1 MTILILLLVASLL
14 LLAPLVVR
22 PSLTSDRAGRVFA
35 FCAIV
40 VLPVTAGFAGLSEHV
55 ERTKTVEFCTS
66 CHVMQKYGK
75 SLHIDDLEHLAG
87 QHWQYNRVPQ
97 ETACFACHTNYTLYG
112 DYKAKLRGLRH
123 VYVQYLGK
131 IPEKI
136 SLYSPYNNRECL
148 HCHAG
153 ARSFEEGVVHTADPA
168 VMAEIKSNKLS
179 CVSSGCHETVHD
191 VAKLGEQKFWKE
203 PADANS
209 SDH

>member
-1 MTILILLLVASLL
+1 MNLLILLLVVSLML
-14 LLAPLVVR
+14 LVPLVVR
-22 PSLTSDRAGRVFA
+22 PSLTSDRGGRIFA

-40 VLPVTAGFAGLSEHV
+40 VVPVVAGFAGVSEHV

-75 SLHIDDLEHLAG
+75 SLHADDLEHLAA

-136 SLYSPYNNRECL
+136 ELYTPYNNRECL
-148 HCHAG
+148 HCHES
-153 ARSFEEGVVHTADPA
+153 ARSFVEA
-168 VMAEIKSNKLS
+168 VPHKDEMKAIAANQKSCLDK
-179 CVSSGCHETVHD
+179 GCHGTVHD
-191 VAKLGEQKFWKE
+191 VDKVETLATWPKAEEAKR
-203 PADANS
+203 
-209 SDH
+209 

>member
-148 HCHAG
+148 HCHEG
-153 ARSFEEGVVHTADPA
+153 SRSFLDA
-168 VMAEIKSNKLS
+168 VPHKDERAAIESNSKSCLTT
-179 CVSSGCHETVHD
+179 GCHGTVHD
-191 VAKLGEQKFWKE
+191 VAKVDTLAMWPKAEEKK
-203 PADANS
+203 P
-209 SDH
+209 